1 MIDLYSDRWEFAMSQ
16 NPDFEETSLF
26 DLFPAEEKKTDKKEQ
41 KNEKTENAAP
51 KDRRGKESAVTA
63 VKAIKPETAPG
74 KEEIPVPQLKDCPV
88 SATPAWTE
96 KFWEY
101 DITKPSQWIR
111 DDMKEHMVAEGF
123 TKREANHIFR
133 GLVFKEKIFNTKNQ
147 ALAYLKTVPTTY
159 AVKYKIGIEPSP
171 RMVSLKK
178 RLDDKKTRL
187 EEYKNDQAMRKF
199 RTEFVSCP
207 VCRSKINSRYFTPP
221 ACPVCRCDMRAES
234 VIHTLES
241 LEKAVA
247 DLNKRYEY
255 AAEKHNSR
263 FTGGEKWIIRTVNT
277 PSQDEKE

>member
-41 KNEKTENAAP
+41 KNEKTEDAAS
-51 KDRRGKESAVTA
+51 KDGRGKESAVTA
-63 VKAIKPETAPG
+63 VKTIKLETAPR
-74 KEEIPVPQLKDCPV
+74 KEKIPVPQPQDRPV

-123 TKREANHIFR
+123 TKREANHIFK

-171 RMVSLKK
+171 RMVSLKNGWMTK
-178 RLDDKKTRL
+178 RHALKNIKTIRPCGSSVRNL
-187 EEYKNDQAMRKF
+187 F
-199 RTEFVSCP
+199 P
-207 VCRSKINSRYFTPP
+207 VPYAVQKSTADILHRPPVRS
-221 ACPVCRCDMRAES
+221 A
-234 VIHTLES
+234 
-241 LEKAVA
+241 AVTCVPNQSSI
-247 DLNKRYEY
+247 LWNRWKR
-255 AAEKHNSR
+255 
-263 FTGGEKWIIRTVNT
+263 
-277 PSQDEKE
+277 PSTI

>member
-41 KNEKTENAAP
+41 KNEKTEDAAP
-51 KDRRGKESAVTA
+51 KDGRGKESAVTA

-74 KEEIPVPQLKDCPV
+74 KEEIPGSQLKDCPV

-147 ALAYLKTVPTTY
+147 ALAYLKTVPTTWDETRFIDGY
-159 AVKYKIGIEPSP
+159 PGKYVVLARRHGDTWYLAAVNAGKEIVKLKLDLDMFAGKI
-171 RMVSLKK
+171 VSLYK
-178 RLDDKKTRL
+178 DDKKGEPQLVTLKVKESGKVQL
-187 EEYKNDQAMRKF
+187 EILPQ
-199 RTEFVSCP
+199 
-207 VCRSKINSRYFTPP
+207 
-221 ACPVCRCDMRAES
+221 
-234 VIHTLES
+234 
-241 LEKAVA
+241 
-247 DLNKRYEY
+247 
-255 AAEKHNSR
+255 
-263 FTGGEKWIIRTVNT
+263 GGVVLVNN
-277 PSQDEKE
+277 

>member
-1 MIDLYSDRWEFAMSQ
+1 MSQ

-41 KNEKTENAAP
+41 KNEKTEDAAP
-51 KDRRGKESAVTA
+51 KDGRGKESAVTA

-147 ALAYLKTVPTTY
+147 ALAYLKTVPTTWDETRFIDGY
-159 AVKYKIGIEPSP
+159 PGKYVVLARRHGDTWYLAAVNAGKEIVKLKLDLDMFAGKI
-171 RMVSLKK
+171 VSLYK
-178 RLDDKKTRL
+178 DDKKGEPQLVTLKVKESGKVQL
-187 EEYKNDQAMRKF
+187 EILPQ
-199 RTEFVSCP
+199 
-207 VCRSKINSRYFTPP
+207 
-221 ACPVCRCDMRAES
+221 
-234 VIHTLES
+234 
-241 LEKAVA
+241 
-247 DLNKRYEY
+247 
-255 AAEKHNSR
+255 
-263 FTGGEKWIIRTVNT
+263 GGVVLVNN
-277 PSQDEKE
+277 

>member
-41 KNEKTENAAP
+41 KNEKTEDAAP
-51 KDRRGKESAVTA
+51 KDGRGKESAVTA

-178 RLDDKKTRL
+178 RLDDKKARL

-263 FTGGEKWIIRTVNT
+263 FTGGEKWIIRTVNA
-277 PSQDEKE
+277 PSQEKKG

>member
-1 MIDLYSDRWEFAMSQ
+1 MSQ

-26 DLFPAEEKKTDKKEQ
+26 DLFPEEEKKTDEKEQ

-51 KDRRGKESAVTA
+51 KYGRGKESAVTA

-133 GLVFKEKIFNTKNQ
+133 GLVFKEKNLQYQKPGSCLFENG
-147 ALAYLKTVPTTY
+147 AYH
-159 AVKYKIGIEPSP
+159 
-171 RMVSLKK
+171 
-178 RLDDKKTRL
+178 
-187 EEYKNDQAMRKF
+187 
-199 RTEFVSCP
+199 
-207 VCRSKINSRYFTPP
+207 VC
-221 ACPVCRCDMRAES
+221 
-234 VIHTLES
+234 
-241 LEKAVA
+241 
-247 DLNKRYEY
+247 
-255 AAEKHNSR
+255 
-263 FTGGEKWIIRTVNT
+263 
-277 PSQDEKE
+277 SQV

>member
-1 MIDLYSDRWEFAMSQ
+1 MSQ

-41 KNEKTENAAP
+41 KNEKTEDAAP
-51 KDRRGKESAVTA
+51 KDGRGKESAVTA

-263 FTGGEKWIIRTVNT
+263 FTGGEKWIIRTLNT

>member
-1 MIDLYSDRWEFAMSQ
+1 MSQ

-41 KNEKTENAAP
+41 KNEKTEDAAP
-51 KDRRGKESAVTA
+51 KDGRGKESAVTA

-171 RMVSLKK
+171 RMVSLKNGWTTKRHALKNIKTIRPCGSFVRNLFPAPYAAQKSTADILHRPPVRSAAVTCVPNQSSIFWNRWK
-178 RLDDKKTRL
+178 RL
-187 EEYKNDQAMRKF
+187 
-199 RTEFVSCP
+199 SP
-207 VCRSKINSRYFTPP
+207 I
-221 ACPVCRCDMRAES
+221 
-234 VIHTLES
+234 
-241 LEKAVA
+241 
-247 DLNKRYEY
+247 
-255 AAEKHNSR
+255 
-263 FTGGEKWIIRTVNT
+263 
-277 PSQDEKE
+277 

>member
-1 MIDLYSDRWEFAMSQ
+1 MSQ

-41 KNEKTENAAP
+41 KNEKTEDAAP
-51 KDRRGKESAVTA
+51 KDGRGKESAVTA

-178 RLDDKKTRL
+178 RLDDKKARL

-199 RTEFVSCP
+199 RTEFVS
-207 VCRSKINSRYFTPP
+207 
-221 ACPVCRCDMRAES
+221 CPVCRCDMRAES

-263 FTGGEKWIIRTVNT
+263 FTGGEKWIIRTLNT

>member
-1 MIDLYSDRWEFAMSQ
+1 MSQ

-26 DLFPAEEKKTDKKEQ
+26 DFFPAEEKNADKKEQ
-41 KNEKTENAAP
+41 KNKKTEDAVLKSGKIKEAAI
-51 KDRRGKESAVTA
+51 TA
-63 VKAIKPETAPG
+63 VKAIEPEAAPEK
-74 KEEIPVPQLKDCPV
+74 KEILIPQPQDRPV

-123 TKREANHIFR
+123 TKREANHIFK

-178 RLDDKKTRL
+178 RLNDKKARL

-207 VCRSKINSRYFTPP
+207 VCRSKINSKYLTPP
-221 ACPVCRCDMRAES
+221 ACPVCRSDMRAES

-247 DLNKRYEY
+247 DLNKKYEY

>member
-1 MIDLYSDRWEFAMSQ
+1 MSQ

-41 KNEKTENAAP
+41 KNEKTEDAAP
-51 KDRRGKESAVTA
+51 KDGRGKESAVTA

-123 TKREANHIFR
+123 TKREANHIFK

-178 RLDDKKTRL
+178 RLDDKKARL

-234 VIHTLES
+234 VIHTCLLYTS
-241 LEKAVA
+241 
-247 DLNKRYEY
+247 
-255 AAEKHNSR
+255 
-263 FTGGEKWIIRTVNT
+263 
-277 PSQDEKE
+277 PSPRDCS

>member
-1 MIDLYSDRWEFAMSQ
+1 MSQ

-26 DLFPAEEKKTDKKEQ
+26 DLFPAEETDQKSRSKE
-41 KNEKTENAAP
+41 KRKSEKI
-51 KDRRGKESAVTA
+51 KEMAVTA
-63 VKAIKPETAPG
+63 EKTVNSDLKEAAPDPQP
-74 KEEIPVPQLKDCPV
+74 KDVPF
-88 SATPAWTE
+88 ATTPSWTE

-111 DDMKEHMVAEGF
+111 DDMKEHMVSEGF
-123 TKREANHIFR
+123 TKREANHIFK

-147 ALAYLKTVPTTY
+147 ALTYLKTIPTTY

-171 RMVSLKK
+171 LMVSLKK
-178 RLDDKKTRL
+178 RLEDKKARL

-207 VCRSKINSRYFTPP
+207 TCRSKINSRYLAPP
-221 ACPVCRCDMRAES
+221 ICPVCRSDMRAES
-234 VIHTLES
+234 VIRTLES

-247 DLNKRYEY
+247 DLNKKYEY
-255 AAEKHNSR
+255 TAGKYNSK

-277 PSQDEKE
+277 LSPEEKE

>member
-1 MIDLYSDRWEFAMSQ
+1 MSQ

-26 DLFPAEEKKTDKKEQ
+26 DFFPAEEKNADKKEQ
-41 KNEKTENAAP
+41 KNKKTEDAVLKSGKIKEAAITA
-51 KDRRGKESAVTA
+51 GKEKHTPPKTA
-63 VKAIKPETAPG
+63 VKTIEPEAAPEK
-74 KEEIPVPQLKDCPV
+74 KEILIPQPQDRPV

-178 RLDDKKTRL
+178 RLDDKKARL